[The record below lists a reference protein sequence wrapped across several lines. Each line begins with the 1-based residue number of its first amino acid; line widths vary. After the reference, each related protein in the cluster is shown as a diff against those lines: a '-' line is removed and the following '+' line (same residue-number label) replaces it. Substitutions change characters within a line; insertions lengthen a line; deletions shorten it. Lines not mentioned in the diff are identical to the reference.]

1 MENPL
6 KHLTKEAVHYEQL
19 MSEGDDF
26 LKIQIYRL
34 ALKKYQ
40 KALETCYN
48 NDQSN
53 EKIKLCKTLIDS
65 ESRILFIIAGIALLA
80 VAILIIL

>member
-6 KHLTKEAVHYEQL
+6 KHLTIEAVHYEQL

-40 KALETCYN
+40 KALETCYDN
-48 NDQSN
+48 EQCN
-53 EKIKLCKTLIDS
+53 EKIKLCNSLIASESKTL
-65 ESRILFIIAGIALLA
+65 LIIAGIALLA
-80 VAILIIL
+80 VAILIVL